1 MVGENIIFLRRRN
14 GLTQEALSEKINVSR
29 QTVAKWERGES
40 EPDCSSLMRLSSLF
54 DVTID
59 ALVGNVDEDQKVV
72 GVAPKGKYF
81 FGMTKIREDGSV
93 VLPKKALELFS
104 LSIGN
109 ELAILG
115 DEERGFALVPKKQIV
130 DMFSLIEK
138 DVE

>member
-1 MVGENIIFLRRRN
+1 MV
-14 GLTQEALSEKINVSR
+14 S
-29 QTVAKWERGES
+29 
-40 EPDCSSLMRLSSLF
+40 
-54 DVTID
+54 
-59 ALVGNVDEDQKVV
+59 
-72 GVAPKGKYF
+72 
-81 FGMTKIREDGSV
+81 
-93 VLPKKALELFS
+93 PKKALELFS